1 MTNIEASYQIDRAVE
16 IFIGDIVLRS
26 ETTKSAFFSVS
37 DGSGTAELGY
47 CCWGDI
53 SYKYQPENATS
64 FNVENGVFALSDST
78 TVENSVVIDSP
89 HFVVKLGE
97 LIQPVTSPLSF
108 LSNYSGGSFRYSYF
122 TGNYSHT
129 SSSGNTVISSPSFL
143 LSSDGG
149 DTFSH
154 TDSRLRYTSQQPYA
168 STITYNYSFPYNS
181 QWFWTGI
188 QFYSSSFTPNAVNL
202 NLPSAVSYNILT
214 DKLINHYN
222 TLLDPDEE
230 PVTPDDIQP
239 YSHYVPVPAPVPVP
253 IPMLPD
259 IPNIDFDFEIDV
271 PQPNLDFSS
280 DNSLTAPVDFFVE
293 TSNYIYSD
301 YLSLPLLSPF
311 LFLAVFV
318 FIIDKFNR

>member
-1 MTNIEASYQIDRAVE
+1 MTTDEAIEYIDNSVETFIDR
-16 IFIGDIVLRS
+16 IVNAS
-26 ETTKSAFFSVS
+26 DTIKEQFFSQL

-64 FNVENGVFALSDST
+64 FNVENGTFALSDST
-78 TVENSVVIDSP
+78 TVENSTIIDSP

-97 LIQPVTSPLSF
+97 LTQPVISSLSF
-108 LSNYSGGSFRYSYF
+108 LSNYSSSFRYSYF
-122 TGNYSHT
+122 TGSYSYT
-129 SSSGNTVISSPSFL
+129 NSSGNTVTSTPPFL

-154 TDSRLRYTSQQPYA
+154 TDSRLRYTSQQSYA
-168 STITYNYSFPYNS
+168 STITYSYSFPYNS
-181 QWFWTGI
+181 QWFWTGQ
-188 QFYSSSFTPNAVNL
+188 QFYSSSFTPNAINL
-202 NLPSAVSYNILT
+202 ELPSAVSYNILT
-214 DKLINHYN
+214 DKLINYYN
-222 TLLDPDEE
+222 TQLDPEEE

-239 YSHYVPVPAPVPVP
+239 YSHYVPVPVPVP

-259 IPNIDFDFEIDV
+259 IPNIDFDFDIDV
-271 PQPNLDFSS
+271 PQLDLDFSS
-280 DNSLTAPVDFFVE
+280 DNYLTVPIDFFVE
-293 TSNYIYSD
+293 TSNYIYND